1 MNERR
6 IAADRCMLRVSGDY
20 SQLLEGQRA
29 GSGKNGAVPSF
40 NSRWPEILR
49 RAPHCR
55 RTSFAPSAGDSSDS
69 AALSPTKHNARTHT
83 PSRSRWRW
91 SLKSELHS
99 FTGFSPP
106 RTPFCQATGWTLSVH
121 SLASTDVHGGSQAGK
136 GRNIQTAM
144 LAAGAGVR
152 WLPLRNRLKEPRR
165 FRLFWLVCALHSGN
179 FLPFRS
185 FVFLFPFFFCCFSFF
200 LFFFS
205 HGSLQSRGRSNGLW
219 DASAA
224 VQKAAC
230 RRQTIALPA
239 PPMAALP
246 HADVRRAPAS
256 RLRLPMTSRNTCE
269 GLRFLR
275 FFTNRHGFPSAEL
288 GSEPAVLRAV
298 SAQRSNGANV

>member
-1 MNERR
+1 M
-6 IAADRCMLRVSGDY
+6 AAV
-20 SQLLEGQRA
+20 E
-29 GSGKNGAVPSF
+29 KPF
-40 NSRWPEILR
+40 E
-49 RAPHCR
+49 
-55 RTSFAPSAGDSSDS
+55 RTS
-69 AALSPTKHNARTHT
+69 
-83 PSRSRWRW
+83 
-91 SLKSELHS
+91 EV
-99 FTGFSPP
+99 
-106 RTPFCQATGWTLSVH
+106 PFVL
-121 SLASTDVHGGSQAGK
+121 
-136 GRNIQTAM
+136 
-144 LAAGAGVR
+144 AGVCPS
-152 WLPLRNRLKEPRR
+152 LGKLSSLSKFCFSFPL
-165 FRLFWLVCALHSGN
+165 
-179 FLPFRS
+179 
-185 FVFLFPFFFCCFSFF
+185 FFCCFSFF
-200 LFFFS
+200 LFFFFS

-256 RLRLPMTSRNTCE
+256 RLRLPVTSRNTCE